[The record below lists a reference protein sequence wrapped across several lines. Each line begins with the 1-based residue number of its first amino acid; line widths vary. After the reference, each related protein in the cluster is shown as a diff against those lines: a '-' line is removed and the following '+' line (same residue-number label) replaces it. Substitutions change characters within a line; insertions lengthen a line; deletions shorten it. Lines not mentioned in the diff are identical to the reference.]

1 MPPFMHAVIQWL
13 LCSFI
18 PSLIRATIHSYMY
31 LCCNSFMASLIFVAN
46 LPFIQDVIR
55 SCSHSFMA
63 SFTHAVTYLLRTSW
77 RHSLMLSR
85 ICCVFHDYVIH
96 SWRRLCSDRPYL
108 FFFDMVDC
116 GRVGAAVVW
125 MGCPTPQ
132 VASLD
137 KKKNNITHAC
147 DVIIRVIVFLS
158 RFHLKQFNLC
168 YDETNW
174 CMRRSVCLF
183 ISY

>member
-85 ICCVFHDYVIH
+85 ICCVFHYYVIH

-132 VASLD
+132 VASHLI
-137 KKKNNITHAC
+137 KNITHAC

-158 RFHLKQFNLC
+158 RFCLK
-168 YDETNW
+168 T
-174 CMRRSVCLF
+174 V
-183 ISY
+183 